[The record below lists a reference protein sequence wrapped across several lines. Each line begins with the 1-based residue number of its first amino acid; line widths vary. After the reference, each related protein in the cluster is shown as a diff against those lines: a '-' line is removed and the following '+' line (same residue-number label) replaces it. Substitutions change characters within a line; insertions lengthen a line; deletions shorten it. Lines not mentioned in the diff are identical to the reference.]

1 MNPRREPR
9 LRPLLGAA
17 EIGAM
22 PEVAFQ
28 HPLNARAVRLG
39 RSLGDATGLSRV
51 GVHLVRV
58 RPGNETTEFHV
69 HRCAEEFVYI
79 LSGRG
84 IADLGE
90 ESVEVGA
97 GDFMG
102 FAAGGVPHSML
113 DRAPLPRPMQPR
125 GSSGLYRRRAEQ
137 AFHGFLDFRAHRVH
151 DCAQRCHL
159 VGLSFQGLQIVADWL
174 LARDRGERAE
184 NNREEARRARLP
196 GRPRRAFLNLLPH
209 LPKPVDGV
217 GGLDLGDRS
226 WH

>member
-102 FAAGGVPHSML
+102 FAAGGVPHSMRNASEEDL
-113 DRAPLPRPMQPR
+113 V
-125 GSSGLYRRRAEQ
+125 Y
-137 AFHGFLDFRAHRVH
+137 
-151 DCAQRCHL
+151 L
-159 VGLSFQGLQIVADWL
+159 VG
-174 LARDRGERAE
+174 GERVQADVVDYPRVRKRLLE
-184 NNREEARRARLP
+184 VAGEEKLI
-196 GRPRRAFLNLLPH
+196 
-209 LPKPVDGV
+209 
-217 GGLDLGDRS
+217 DLEAVSG
-226 WH
+226 